1 MVMHED
7 EVADIW
13 EDEGVA
19 VEEVVDEVRVSFVDE
34 ASESRSTNESQR
46 YSES

>member
-19 VEEVVDEVRVSFVDE
+19 VDEVVDEVRVRIDVVVLK
-34 ASESRSTNESQR
+34 RPRMKESQR
-46 YSES
+46 HSES